1 MKLKRKRILP
11 VLTALCVLLGALAM
25 PAGAANPGGVEYVNT
40 HVNTGNQ
47 REDILAVAFTQLG
60 YTELEENDTR
70 YGDWL
75 GYPYQPWCASFV
87 SWCARQADIS
97 TDILKSS
104 PRANPREYGIK
115 SYHGSEYT
123 PQPGDLFFSEKYTHV
138 GLVWYVEGDFFY
150 CIEGNAKYHDY
161 QVADDPTVDS
171 FHVRLNKRLIST
183 HRFGVPEY
191 LGTDGDHSYVKGTD
205 SAHPHKTYYRC
216 SDCGDK
222 YYTGYTAIQA
232 GCSQCLTCGC
242 SSDGAGYYLM
252 SISSGSD
259 PIRLRA
265 GHSTSV
271 KAAGYVSS
279 GAVVYV
285 HGTCSDGWACIE
297 YDGRVGHMQTKY
309 LKKYK
314 DLPASPVLSCDD
326 TAYVAGDSATITWDA
341 AANAEQYR
349 VKVYRDGVLY
359 RERYLDKTR
368 SITMKDLP
376 RGEYEVQVT
385 ACNRAGAS
393 APGTLKFSVIETYT
407 LTYSA
412 QGSSVIPEPQTQ
424 EVGKAVTITDLVPIR
439 EGYEFLGWT
448 EYGSHAAYQAGDSF
462 IAYED
467 VTLYA
472 VWKSDDASLAEVAI
486 AQMPARTMYL
496 EGEAL
501 DPAGLALTLTYSDG
515 SGHVVTDGY
524 TMEGFDSDSCGTK
537 TVTVTY
543 GSMTAD
549 FEVQVVSYL
558 PGDMDMDQT
567 VDRDDVIRLM
577 EHIDDPAAHPL
588 TVPADLNGDGAV
600 DQTDVTQLMWHIS
613 FPDKFP
619 LAAEWTVEPPAEPEQ
634 PTEPE
639 LPTEPEVPTEPEEPT
654 EPELPETPT
663 VPQEVTEPETAPK
676 PEEPTEPAPP
686 AESEVPTEPEAGGGE
701 GD

>member
-11 VLTALCVLLGALAM
+11 VLTALCVLLAALAM

-115 SYHGSEYT
+115 SYAGSEYT
-123 PQPGDLFFSEKYTHV
+123 PQPGDIFFTEKYTHV

-161 QVADDPTVDS
+161 QVEDDPEVDS
-171 FHVRLNKRLIST
+171 FHVRLNKRLISA

-205 SAHPHKTYYRC
+205 TAHPHKTYYRC

-242 SSDGAGYYLM
+242 TSDGVGYYLM
-252 SISSGSD
+252 SISSG
-259 PIRLRA
+259 PIRIRSGHTTSANA
-265 GHSTSV
+265 G
-271 KAAGYVSS
+271 GYVSS

-314 DLPASPVLSCDD
+314 DLPATPVLSIAD
-326 TAYVAGDSATITWDA
+326 TEYVSGDSATVTWNA

-349 VKVYRDGVLY
+349 VQAFRDGTLY
-359 RERYLDKTR
+359 RERYLDNTR
-368 SITMKDLP
+368 SFTMKDLP
-376 RGEYEVQVT
+376 RGEYEVRII

-393 APGTLKFSVIETYT
+393 AADT
-407 LTYSA
+407 LTFTVLDTCILSYSA
-412 QGSSVIPEPQTQ
+412 QGSSIVPESQTQ
-424 EVGKAVTITDLVPIR
+424 AVGKAFTITDLVPIR
-439 EGYEFLGWT
+439 EGYDFLGWT
-448 EYGSHAAYQAGDSF
+448 ESGNHAAYQAGDSL
-462 IAYED
+462 IAYDD

-472 VWKSDDASLAEVAI
+472 VWKSDEATLAEMDI
-486 AQMPARTMYL
+486 ARMPARTTYL
-496 EGEAL
+496 EGESL

-524 TMEGFDSDSCGTK
+524 TLEGFDSDSCGTK

-543 GSMTAD
+543 GSMTAE

-577 EHIDDPAAHPL
+577 EHVSDPIVHPL

-600 DQTDVTQLMWHIS
+600 DQGDVTQLMWHIS

-619 LAAEWTVEPPAEPEQ
+619 LTARIPAEPEQ
-634 PTEPE
+634 PTE

-654 EPELPETPT
+654 EPELPEA
-663 VPQEVTEPETAPK
+663 VTEPETAPK

-686 AESEVPTEPEAGGGE
+686 AESEVPTEPEADGGE
-701 GD
+701 EV